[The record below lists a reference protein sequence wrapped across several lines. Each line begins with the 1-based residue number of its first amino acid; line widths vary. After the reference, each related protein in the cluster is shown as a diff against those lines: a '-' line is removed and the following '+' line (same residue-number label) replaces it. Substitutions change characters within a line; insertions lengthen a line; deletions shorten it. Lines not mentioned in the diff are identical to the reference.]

1 MKATLLADDV
11 LIVSEGSRMVGK
23 LARALNQ
30 THEYLHDMGATNART
45 WLHDTWWP
53 HIASHIEVIED
64 FRYLGAHLSAGT
76 GRTSRTLRQRW
87 EKALI
92 QLRKLKYVPA
102 VSMAKVR
109 AITAK
114 IYAAAF
120 YGIEAS
126 GIPDR
131 DIAQMSAAVIDVF
144 RSKNDMHNAD
154 WFYASDFDDDKD
166 IDPNSH
172 LLCRRALQLRRC
184 YCKQER
190 SLEKYQA
197 ILRRYVRSSKQQ
209 PPVWYHDIEEHGI
222 KAPETFPTPQQH
234 PSRKSTNE
242 NWKMDLMEE
251 GPIGLLILAAL
262 RAGLKID
269 NQFCIWQQKE
279 EPVDVLNIPYQCLQP
294 QLLQMLA
301 RTRTRARSQAEG
313 DKPSLKELAEI
324 DQIATKVRK

>member
-1 MKATLLADDV
+1 
-11 LIVSEGSRMVGK
+11 
-23 LARALNQ
+23 
-30 THEYLHDMGATNART
+30 
-45 WLHDTWWP
+45 
-53 HIASHIEVIED
+53 
-64 FRYLGAHLSAGT
+64 
-76 GRTSRTLRQRW
+76 
-87 EKALI
+87 
-92 QLRKLKYVPA
+92 
-102 VSMAKVR
+102 MAKVR

-114 IYAAAF
+114 IDAAAF
-120 YGIEAS
+120 HGIEAS

-154 WFYASDFDDDKD
+154 WFYASHFDDDKD
-166 IDPNSH
+166 IDPNSQ

-190 SLEKYQA
+190 SFEKYQA

-301 RTRTRARSQAEG
+301 RARTRARSQAEG
-313 DKPSLKELAEI
+313 DKPSLKGLTEI
-324 DQIATKVRK
+324 DQIATKVSKQIGEEDKGIIRTVSSGGGMTTGDIAGWNEDAETMCTYCMTEDNDIDHLIWDCPFFNKVRVEQDPLLA